1 MNFQTFLV
9 ISMIFLVGGKVFKFC
24 NIPSFPQ
31 KWEFK
36 VPNCGFLLFSDNSSF
51 ILCSKCYFMDHIV
64 CFNHYE
70 VKI

>member
-9 ISMIFLVGGKVFKFC
+9 ISMIFLVGWKVFKFC

-36 VPNCGFLLFSDNSSF
+36 VPNCGFFYYLVTFLAIVLFCVVNV
-51 ILCSKCYFMDHIV
+51 ILWTI
-64 CFNHYE
+64 
-70 VKI
+70 